1 MPDTPP
7 LKPGDPRRLGAYEL
21 IGRLGE
27 GGQGVVYLGRGPDGM
42 DVAIKLLRADLTED
56 EDARSRFVR
65 EVTAAKQVA
74 RFCTAQVIEAD
85 VAGDRPYIVNE
96 FVRGPSLQALVAGS
110 GPRSGAD
117 LERLAIGTVTAL
129 AAIHQAGIVHRD
141 FKPHNVL
148 VAPDGPRVI
157 DFGIAR
163 ALDTTTSVA
172 TAAIGTP
179 SYMAPEQIM
188 AQRLTSAVDIFSWAS
203 TMVFAASGAPPFG
216 QDSIPAVINRI
227 LHEEPSLNGLPADL
241 RELVHHCLA
250 KEPERRPTAQE
261 LLMRLLGQ
269 PVPPPQGR
277 TGGDTTVAA
286 AVLAEGVQ
294 QAGRHTGGVNPGAHR
309 TGAPAGGGLAAAAR
323 TAAMPQGP
331 AAPAT
336 RAMPP
341 VADPRT
347 RAMAPAGATA
357 PPGMGRTRGAGTY
370 DRPAQGGGSRA
381 VLAVLALAV
390 VAALVGV
397 GAWALKN
404 NGNDHGGGTPA
415 ATTTVTA
422 SASQKPSSP
431 AGGYDPG
438 TVLRTPRH
446 SPPVPRIP
454 RTPRQ
459 PVPSTVNTNP
469 PEPTPTAPRTSPP
482 VATPGPVGTP

>member
-7 LKPGDPRRLGAYEL
+7 LKTGDPRRLGAYEL

-27 GGQGVVYLGRGPDGM
+27 GGQGVVYHGRGPDGM
-42 DVAIKLLRADLTED
+42 DVAIKLLRAELTED

-96 FVRGPSLQALVAGS
+96 FVQGPSLQAQVAGS

-148 VAPDGPRVI
+148 MAPDGPRVI

-188 AQRLTSAVDIFSWAS
+188 AQGLTSAVDIFSWAS

-227 LHEEPSLNGLPADL
+227 LHEEPSVNGLPADL
-241 RELVHHCLA
+241 RDLVHHSLA

-269 PVPPPQGR
+269 PVPPPQAR
-277 TGGDTTVAA
+277 PGGVAA

-294 QAGRHTGGVNPGAHR
+294 QAGRHTGAVNPGAHR

-323 TAAMPQGP
+323 TTAMSQGP
-331 AAPAT
+331 SPAT

-347 RAMAPAGATA
+347 RTMAAAGATA
-357 PPGMGRTRGAGTY
+357 PGMGRARGAGTY
-370 DRPAQGGGSRA
+370 DRPARPAQGGGSRA
-381 VLAVLALAV
+381 ALAV
-390 VAALVGV
+390 VALAAVVALVGF
-397 GAWALKN
+397 GAWALRH
-404 NGNDHGGGTPA
+404 NGNDQGGGNPGS
-415 ATTTVTA
+415 TVTVTDQVSQEA
-422 SASQKPSSP
+422 SRPG
-431 AGGYDPG
+431 GGYDSR
-438 TVLRTPRH
+438 TVLRTPRRTSLH
-446 SPPVPRIP
+446 LTPRS
-454 RTPRQ
+454 PRQ
-459 PVPSTVNTNP
+459 PVPPQVSTRSP
-469 PEPTPTAPRTSPP
+469 KPTPTEPQVPP
-482 VATPGPVGTP
+482 GESPGPVGTP